1 MYQKDPLKMR
11 LLDVIENVFFLL
23 EKTFAFSKKKI
34 LISGKIF
41 RISSF

>member
-23 EKTFAFSKKKI
+23 ENIK
-34 LISGKIF
+34 
-41 RISSF
+41 